1 MTYLTYHNALQKWG
15 SQYSLRI
22 ICKGKNS
29 RTKSSRIFHAPNI
42 ENTQVTLIPL
52 AYHMSKNGSHQGF
65 FKYIF
70 TYNKVNTFRL
80 HSLIC
85 FAICIQL
92 WNNCH
97 NKHNKHIFYLLKFP
111 HVPMKYIPIFLP
123 WNPSHLSLAMTACL
137 LA

>member
-1 MTYLTYHNALQKWG
+1 MTYFTYHNALQKWG

-70 TYNKVNTFRL
+70 TYNKVNTLRL
-80 HSLIC
+80 HSLIYIVLLYVFNC
-85 FAICIQL
+85 EIIVIISIINISFIFSNFLMCL
-92 WNNCH
+92 WNT
-97 NKHNKHIFYLLKFP
+97 FLFSFP
-111 HVPMKYIPIFLP
+111 ETHPTSP
-123 WNPSHLSLAMTACL
+123 
-137 LA
+137 